1 MVLGWAMA
9 EITQRGPAVSGTHA
23 PKPAAHDTWR
33 MLAIAVGVAATPVAA
48 WASVFTAPSGLAPGS
63 SYRLMFLTADPT
75 AATSSDI
82 STYNSFVNTEAQQ
95 NSLLPQN
102 GWTAIVSTPT
112 NNAIDNTDGGSTSS
126 ASYTSDPVFM
136 VNGSE
141 VTASLS
147 DFFASGAYAANNFR
161 SSLIINPLSLDQN
174 GNPAGS
180 YIWSGSNPDGSTA
193 TGNEMGSN
201 APATWG
207 FYPDGSPF
215 WAFPMANTSTFPVIA
230 ISAPIEVGT
239 PVPEPAS
246 GPLFATGA
254 AMLAAL
260 GLRRRSR
267 SRA

>member
-1 MVLGWAMA
+1 MTEM
-9 EITQRGPAVSGTHA
+9 TQRRPTVFGTQA
-23 PKPAAHDTWR
+23 PNPAARDTWR
-33 MLAIAVGVAATPVAA
+33 MLAVAVGVAATPVAA

-63 SYRLMFLTADPT
+63 SYRLMFLTADQT
-75 AATSSDI
+75 AGSSNDI
-82 STYNSFVNTEAQQ
+82 TTYNSFVNTEAQQ

-126 ASYTSDPVFM
+126 AAYTSDPVFM

-141 VTASLS
+141 VTTSLS
-147 DFFASGAYAANNFR
+147 DFFASAAFSAANNFS
-161 SSLIINPLSLDQN
+161 SSLIINPLTLDQN
-174 GNPAGS
+174 GSSAGGG

-207 FYPDGSPF
+207 FYPDGSPYS
-215 WAFPMANTSTFPVIA
+215 AFPAPTGNTSLLSVIA

-254 AMLAAL
+254 AMLAAF

>member
-1 MVLGWAMA
+1 MTEL
-9 EITQRGPAVSGTHA
+9 TQRRPTVFGTQAPNPAER
-23 PKPAAHDTWR
+23 DTWR
-33 MLAIAVGVAATPVAA
+33 MLAVAVGVAATPVAA

-63 SYRLMFLTADPT
+63 YYRLMFLTADPT
-75 AATSSDI
+75 AATSTDI
-82 STYNSFVNTEAQQ
+82 TTYNSFVNTEAQQ

-102 GWTAIVSTPT
+102 GWTAIVSTRA

-126 ASYTSDPVFM
+126 AAYTSDPVFM

-147 DFFASGAYAANNFR
+147 DFFASAAFDAANNFS

-174 GNPAGS
+174 GNSAGG

-201 APATWG
+201 APAVWG
-207 FYPDGSPF
+207 FAFDGSPF
-215 WAFPMANTSTFPVIA
+215 LMSSTANTYTLPVIA

>member
-1 MVLGWAMA
+1 MTEM
-9 EITQRGPAVSGTHA
+9 TQRRPTVFGTQA
-23 PKPAAHDTWR
+23 PNPAARDTWR
-33 MLAIAVGVAATPVAA
+33 MLAVAVGVAATPVAA

-63 SYRLMFLTADPT
+63 SYRLMFLTADQT
-75 AATSSDI
+75 AGSSNDI
-82 STYNSFVNTEAQQ
+82 TTYNSFVNTEAQQ
-95 NSLLPQN
+95 NPLLPQN

-126 ASYTSDPVFM
+126 AAYTSDPVFM

-141 VTASLS
+141 VTTSLS
-147 DFFASGAYAANNFR
+147 DFFASAAFSAANNFS
-161 SSLIINPLSLDQN
+161 SSLIINPLTLDQN
-174 GNPAGS
+174 GSSAGG

-193 TGNEMGSN
+193 TGNEMGSS

-207 FYPDGSPF
+207 FNPDGSPYS
-215 WAFPMANTSTFPVIA
+215 AFPTLMGNTSLLSVIA